1 MNAGGASSRRPFA
14 FDPANGVVFGVLDV
28 ARCYRHRVPYSPA
41 LYERLLTLVPRRER
55 VGVA

>member
-28 ARCYRHRVPYSPA
+28 GCCYRCHMPYSGA
-41 LYERLLTLVPRRER
+41 LYRRELCHT
-55 VGVA
+55 GSP